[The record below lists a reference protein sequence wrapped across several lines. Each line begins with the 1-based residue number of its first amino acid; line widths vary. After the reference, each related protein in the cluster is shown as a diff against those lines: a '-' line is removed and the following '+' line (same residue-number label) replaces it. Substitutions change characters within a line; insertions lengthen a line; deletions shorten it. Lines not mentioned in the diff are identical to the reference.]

1 MKYVPILD
9 KNYKPAVLELRQ
21 FQQDV
26 LASKKANKIAIC
38 LLRNNGYVYRFDM
51 DVYQDGVN
59 DERNF
64 FIVERVIKSMLWV
77 VGGYKIYLAGS
88 HTLYQKSKQLIKIKD

>member
-77 VGGYKIYLAGS
+77 VG
-88 HTLYQKSKQLIKIKD
+88 